1 MFYYDFMKRELLMG
15 HFGKHTCW
23 LSLWVFD
30 VKIATTL
37 MSLLYK
43 AAARS
48 HLAFLNPKT
57 ATPSPSTSKAH

>member
-1 MFYYDFMKRELLMG
+1 MKRELLME
-15 HFGKHTCW
+15 HFGKRTCW

-43 AAARS
+43 ATASS
-48 HLAFLNPKT
+48 HLAKPKDRYT
-57 ATPSPSTSKAH
+57 QPEHL